1 MKARLLPSLNAAGCI
16 ALTGLVV
23 VQWRIEHQSRLVNHG
38 LRKQIAAAEI
48 KAAEDAKHRAALER
62 DIALLKESLESTQL
76 AAEKSAADAEKF
88 ATALQEQEKRN
99 QTLTAEIAAARE
111 QLAAWEQAVAQ
122 RDQRIETLDAELA
135 RTRQRLEEAIARLR
149 EAGTR

>member
-1 MKARLLPSLNAAGCI
+1 MKARLLPILNAAGCI
-16 ALTGLVV
+16 ALTVLVI
-23 VQWRIEHQSRLVNHG
+23 VQWRNEHRSLLVNQD
-38 LRKQIAAAEI
+38 LRKQISAAQTRAV
-48 KAAEDAKHRAALER
+48 EDAKHRAALER
-62 DIALLKESLESTQL
+62 DIALLKESIEATQL

-88 ATALQEQEKRN
+88 ATALQEQEKAN
-99 QTLTAEIAAARE
+99 QALSAEIAVARE

-149 EAGTR
+149 EAGAR